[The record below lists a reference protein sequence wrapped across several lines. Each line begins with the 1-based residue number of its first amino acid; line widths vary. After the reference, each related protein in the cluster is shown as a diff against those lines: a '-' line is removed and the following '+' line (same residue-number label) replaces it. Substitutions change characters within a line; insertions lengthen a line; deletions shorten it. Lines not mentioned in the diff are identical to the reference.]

1 VFADLGGLAPGRYG
15 YLLLKFLGLAGYRVV
30 LRHDARRFT
39 AGDYGELVFRIP
51 GLRIALAPPRDAA
64 SFIYLGDRAEPRP
77 GGRYAGLP
85 WRAAV
90 RVDVD
95 VFSEDARRPGALHV
109 PFPMHPLVYHLRLDA
124 EIPRLREARRVM
136 RILFAGNQDA
146 EAYGPASVA
155 RFGVVPRHEL
165 LEHVRATLRPG
176 ELAEAADAGGLPSAG
191 DAYSPVLVLVD
202 TGRVWIPREAW
213 LGTLARSDFFLA
225 PPGVAMPLCHNL
237 VEAMAVG
244 TVPITEYGGLL
255 PVPLEHR
262 RNCIAFRGRAELP
275 GMLREVLAMHR
286 CDVERMRREAIRYYE
301 EHLAPAS
308 FGRRL
313 AAVPAGGVTAYMA
326 AEHAS
331 VRAMDAAT
339 RGGAGSGDPGW
350 HGGPGAERPGASEP
364 TTGPQQVSGRPCGS
378 PPPGAA
384 GSRTGLPRSRSRPP

>member
-39 AGDYGELVFRIP
+39 AGDYGELVFGIP
-51 GLRIALAPPRDAA
+51 GLRIALAPPRDPA
-64 SFIYLGDRAEPRP
+64 SFIYLADRAAPR

-95 VFSEDARRPGALHV
+95 VFSEGARRPGALHV

-124 EIPRLREARRVM
+124 EIPRLREAPRVV

-176 ELAEAADAGGLPSAG
+176 ELAEVADAGELPAVG
-191 DAYSPVLVLVD
+191 DAYRPMLLLVD
-202 TGRVWIPREAW
+202 TTRCWIPREAW

-244 TVPITEYGGLL
+244 TVPITEYGSLL
-255 PVPLEHR
+255 PAPLEHR

-275 GMLREVLAMHR
+275 DVLREVLAMDR
-286 CDVERMRREAIRYYE
+286 SDVERMRREAIRYYE

-313 AAVPAGGVTAYMA
+313 AAVPPGGVTAYMA

-331 VRAMDAAT
+331 VRAMDAAA
-339 RGGAGSGDPGW
+339 RGRAGAADPG
-350 HGGPGAERPGASEP
+350 RPG
-364 TTGPQQVSGRPCGS
+364 
-378 PPPGAA
+378 
-384 GSRTGLPRSRSRPP
+384 